1 MVCQSMSML
10 PLFGLTPYN
19 NNYHMTWKDL
29 WTEFLLKLGVT
40 INRKARRVRIH
51 RHTIDE
57 FMTNAQ
63 IIKGRNERDFEDRLN
78 RRTKAIS
85 YLRTDDH
92 LFEPYTDLIV
102 LTTIGR
108 ENFSFAREIGFSI
121 LRIIQKFE
129 TDNSVAVNKSHL
141 YFGLSLNSV
150 NLNDTINAMI
160 YWELSQEEES
170 NTLGATYDS
179 STAINNSIT
188 KFSSVINPVSYSL
201 KENHLYNGLRSNYT
215 FIQDFSDTLKAQQAP
230 ELFAYFSSALRF
242 RQIDYWLKNN
252 FTAMTKNYSQELVNS
267 LCILCEAN
275 LKNFPA
281 ITKTMFGPIINHDL
295 PTINPTV
302 SALVGCSHPAPSNG
316 LFVTYPSGTETEFN
330 TSFPQL
336 VAAIKTNTLNSD
348 NLKAHLIYGAYML
361 RNKSLHDYN
370 PNLTYYNNKW
380 LFADTIGLL
389 FAAIS
394 AIKSL

>member
-1 MVCQSMSML
+1 
-10 PLFGLTPYN
+10 
-19 NNYHMTWKDL
+19 MTWKDL

-40 INRKARRVRIH
+40 INRKARRVKIH

-78 RRTKAIS
+78 RRTKTIS
-85 YLRTDDH
+85 YLRTDDR

-129 TDNSVAVNKSHL
+129 TDNSVSVNKSHL

-170 NTLGATYDS
+170 NTLGATYNS
-179 STAINNSIT
+179 TTAINDSIT

-302 SALVGCSHPAPSNG
+302 SALVGCSHPAPPNG

>member
-1 MVCQSMSML
+1 
-10 PLFGLTPYN
+10 
-19 NNYHMTWKDL
+19 MTWKDL

-51 RHTIDE
+51 RHTFDE

-78 RRTKAIS
+78 RRTKTIS
-85 YLRTDDH
+85 YLRTDDR

-129 TDNSVAVNKSHL
+129 TDNSVSVNKSHL

-179 STAINNSIT
+179 STAINTSIT

-302 SALVGCSHPAPSNG
+302 SALVGCSHPAPPNG

-370 PNLTYYNNKW
+370 PNLTYYNNNW